1 MDGVGVDVEVLGI
14 DVGIDVEALGCELEG
29 VAIFNNNNPVTET
42 AASPNIV

>member
-14 DVGIDVEALGCELEG
+14 DVEALGCDLEG
-29 VAIFNNNNPVTET
+29 VAIFINNNPVTET